1 MNEEKSVVFHV
12 TSNFGHRTQKPF
24 VMVTVGEQDF
34 MAQMSP
40 DEARDLAMNLLQCAE
55 ASENDAFLVTF
66 LRKRVGADDRAIAG
80 VLQEYRQWREEQ
92 DK

>member
-1 MNEEKSVVFHV
+1 MSEEKSVVFHV

-24 VMVTVGEQDF
+24 VMVAVGEQGF

-55 ASENDAFLVTF
+55 AAENDAFLVTF
-66 LRKRVGADDRAIAG
+66 LRKRVKANDQAIASI
-80 VLQEYRQWREEQ
+80 LQDFREWRLDHE
-92 DK
+92 

>member
-1 MNEEKSVVFHV
+1 MSEPKQVVFHV

-40 DEARDLAMNLLQCAE
+40 DEARSLAMNLLQCAE

-66 LRKRVGADDRAIAG
+66 LRKRVKANDQAIASI
-80 VLQEYRQWREEQ
+80 LEEYRKFRGSE
-92 DK
+92 

>member
-1 MNEEKSVVFHV
+1 MGEPKQVVFHV

-40 DEARDLAMNLLQCAE
+40 DEARDLALNLLMCAD
-55 ASENDAFLVTF
+55 AAENDAFLITF
-66 LRKRVGADDRAIAG
+66 LRKRVKADDRAIAG
-80 VLQEYRQWREEQ
+80 LLAEYRKFRGSE
-92 DK
+92 

>member
-1 MNEEKSVVFHV
+1 MSEPKQVVFHV

-40 DEARDLAMNLLQCAE
+40 DEARALAMNLLQCAD
-55 ASENDAFLVTF
+55 ASETDAFLVTF
-66 LRKRVGADDRAIAG
+66 LRKRVGANDQAVVGILQDFREWRAQ
-80 VLQEYRQWREEQ
+80 L
-92 DK
+92 

>member
-1 MNEEKSVVFHV
+1 MSEPKQVVFHV

-40 DEARDLAMNLLQCAE
+40 DEARALAMNLLQCAD
-55 ASENDAFLVTF
+55 ASETDAFLVTF
-66 LRKRVGADDRAIAG
+66 LRKRVGANDQAVVGIPQDFREWRAQ
-80 VLQEYRQWREEQ
+80 L
-92 DK
+92 